1 MKRDGPRFPQ
11 FERLEDGDERYRRPT
26 IKSNRTTGKL
36 RRREL
41 DELIPEDG
49 RVIGE
54 NGDAE

>member
-1 MKRDGPRFPQ
+1 MKEPKFPQ

-26 IKSNRTTGKL
+26 IKPNQTGKL

-49 RVIGE
+49 RVTAE
-54 NGDAE
+54 DDDAK